1 MLGMSESRGVE
12 IKESCFTR
20 FSSSIE
26 KYHLPE
32 RFTFPFYYQPHPLCM
47 LAAQQLQQHLE
58 TQTQWQHN
66 FGLLDDP
73 NNIIGKMFGVL
84 LVKNA
89 AGELG
94 FISAFSGKLAEQ
106 NHIHGFVPP
115 VFDLLTED
123 SFFLSEKVAINTLNK
138 KITELQDTPKLFVL
152 KQALITLK
160 ALHSQQLLV
169 LRGELVENRKAR
181 KIQRQTLQ
189 SDINSSIADKGL
201 TELAQQSVY
210 DKWRLKALNNQSQQ
224 SVEQLQVKVDELIEP
239 IAELKLQRKILSA
252 DLQHRIFSQYQFLNK
267 ELIPKSLVD
276 IFADTA
282 LKTPPAGAGECAA
295 PKLLHYA
302 FQQHLTPLAMA
313 EFWWGASPKS
323 EVKKHQ
329 QYYPACTGKCQP
341 ILKHMLVGMPLDEN
355 PFLYN
360 YAQGKSLDIIY
371 QDQYILIVNKP
382 SEFLSVPGKEVSDS
396 VYLRI
401 KQQFPDATGPIIV
414 HRLDMSTSG
423 LMVIALN
430 PQANKYLQKQ
440 FIHRD
445 VHKQYVA
452 LVEGLPLQDNGEIHL
467 PLRGDLYDRP
477 KQIVCNQDGKQAK
490 TLWQVLERYPARNQ
504 TKILLT
510 PHTGRTHQLR
520 VHCAH
525 AQGLNMPI
533 VGDDLYGTL
542 ANRLHLQAQSLK
554 IKHPVSKQVM
564 TFKLEAEF

>member
-440 FIHRD
+440 FIHRE

-490 TLWQVLERYPARNQ
+490 TFWQVLERYPARNQ
-504 TKILLT
+504 TKVLLT